1 MDIKVS
7 IIVPVY
13 NVEPY
18 IRQCLDS
25 LVNQTLREIEIILIN
40 DCSPDNCGTICTNYA
55 AKDERIIV
63 INNNINMGQGESSNI
78 GIRLARGEY
87 IGFVDADDW
96 VDLGFFKELHDSA
109 VQNNADVAK
118 AGRISILEGNNE
130 RLKKKGENR
139 KIKKRIK
146 QNIPVFLTFTYQHT
160 TAIYK
165 KDLLVK
171 NKIYYPDILNAQD
184 NVFLLKV
191 GYFAQSVVPVSNTY
205 YYYRRRSGSASS
217 SKNRDYFD
225 SMIKFLELSLVF
237 INTHEMEKAHYD
249 AVFIRSFNLAHKRY
263 VQLCRIKHLAD
274 YRQEYLQNIT
284 TLITQYKY
292 NHSELL
298 ESFVFGFRFHVVLKN
313 KWPWLY
319 ALVIMVLRRLRFF
332 KVYGPTPKI
341 KKNDSKRIR
350 RIRRL

>member
-18 IRQCLDS
+18 IRKCLDS

-40 DCSPDNCGTICTNYA
+40 DCIPDNCGTICTNYA

-87 IGFVDADDW
+87 IGFVDPDDW
-96 VDLGFFKELHDSA
+96 VDLDFFKKLHDSA

-118 AGRISILEGNNE
+118 AGRINILEGNNE
-130 RLKKKGENR
+130 RLIKKGENR

-165 KDLLVK
+165 KELLVK

-217 SKNRDYFD
+217 VKKKDYFD
-225 SMIKFLELSLVF
+225 SIIKFLELSLFF
-237 INTHEMEKAHYD
+237 INNHEMEKQHYD
-249 AVFIRSFNLAHKRY
+249 AVFIRSFNLAYKRY
-263 VQLCRIKHLAD
+263 NHLSRIEHLAD

-284 TLITQYKY
+284 ALITQYKY
-292 NHSELL
+292 DHSELIDSL
-298 ESFVFGFRFHVVLKN
+298 MYGFRFHVILKS
-313 KWPWLY
+313 KKPRLY
-319 ALVIMVLRRLRFF
+319 AFVKMLLRWLRL
-332 KVYGPTPKI
+332 I
-341 KKNDSKRIR
+341 RI
-350 RIRRL
+350 